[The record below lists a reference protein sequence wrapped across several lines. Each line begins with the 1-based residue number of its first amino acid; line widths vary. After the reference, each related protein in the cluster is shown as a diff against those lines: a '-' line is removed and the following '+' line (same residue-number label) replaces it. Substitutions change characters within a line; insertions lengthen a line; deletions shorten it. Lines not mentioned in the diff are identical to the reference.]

1 MWKECFPTSEPF
13 LNWSATASA
22 TATAANAKRPGNMSH
37 NPQLMHCF
45 VWLQEI
51 GSKQI
56 EGENLLLVAQT
67 KIHENKAGGVMKVM
81 KIASLRSFSS
91 ISSKLLCQ
99 VHASATQEE
108 GARLARLSEKLL
120 REAGPWRMWPGF

>member
-1 MWKECFPTSEPF
+1 

-37 NPQLMHCF
+37 NPQLTHF
-45 VWLQEI
+45 FAWLQEI

-81 KIASLRSFSS
+81 KIYSFSQILFYFSQASLPSA
-91 ISSKLLCQ
+91 CQ
-99 VHASATQEE
+99 CHPGRGCTF
-108 GARLARLSEKLL
+108 GTPI
-120 REAGPWRMWPGF
+120 REAASGSRPLAHVPRIWSH